1 METNNLD
8 LNNNLQSKDSI
19 NQNQYLINVLI
30 KEKTFKI
37 FSGSGNQKVRW
48 LTDAAILKYETI
60 YRNCCGLAFGVKLEN
75 GQTCDLDKKINEVL
89 KPNENVWVL
98 LREEYTA
105 FKDDDEN

>member
-1 METNNLD
+1 MVDLFYYRTVNL
-8 LNNNLQSKDSI
+8 NEEEKKEYI
-19 NQNQYLINVLI
+19 INVLI

-60 YRNCCGLAFGVKLEN
+60 YNKFCGLAFGVKLEN
-75 GQTCDLDKKINEVL
+75 GQTCDLDKKICEVL
-89 KPNENVWVL
+89 KQNENVWVL

-105 FKDDDEN
+105 FKEDNDDEE